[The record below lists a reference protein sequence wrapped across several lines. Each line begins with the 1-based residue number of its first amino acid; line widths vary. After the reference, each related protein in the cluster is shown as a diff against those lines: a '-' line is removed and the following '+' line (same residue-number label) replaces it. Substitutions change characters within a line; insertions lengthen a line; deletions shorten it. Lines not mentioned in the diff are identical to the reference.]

1 MLTLWQLLLK
11 VRQNGPLVLLDQF
24 RRELGEDL
32 EKREIP
38 RPRLPI
44 ETLQRKVNA
53 AHVQIAHGIAR
64 AERVEAECEG
74 ETTGQFLEILNK
86 L

>member
-1 MLTLWQLLLK
+1 MLTLGQLLLK

-32 EKREIP
+32 EKGEIP
-38 RPRLPI
+38 RSRLPI

-53 AHVQIAHGIAR
+53 AHVQVAHGIAR

-74 ETTGQFLEILNK
+74 ETTG
-86 L
+86 